1 MFNSFYLFFDFDLF
15 IWWNQSLY
23 YEPIDLCFRFVIFFF
38 SIFLAVTTCE
48 LFITLLWMVHEL
60 LIFFFCI
67 SFAWENQTKTVSL
80 FYYSIRFI
88 FVFLRRIFLIF
99 IFDRLQIVFFLTYLT
114 SQNFMLVLFQHQFI
128 LIT

>member
-80 FYYSIRFI
+80 FYYFIRFI

>member
-23 YEPIDLCFRFVIFFF
+23 YEPIDLWFRFVIFFF
-38 SIFLAVTTCE
+38 SIFLAVATCE

-80 FYYSIRFI
+80 FYYFIRFI

>member
-99 IFDRLQIVFFLTYLT
+99 IIDRLQIVFFLTYLT